1 MMSDRA
7 VVCANFGECRK
18 VLTSE
23 AERVKIGRYTF
34 CTACAEK
41 RNESQKAVR

>member
-1 MMSDRA
+1 MGNKSI
-7 VVCANFGECRK
+7 VCANFGECRK

-41 RNESQKAVR
+41 RKQ